1 MPQDGQVWVGSCP
14 RGSYGVTPGLPSPP
28 DLLNPVPLEM
38 LADHISA
45 NAPVNPNGSR
55 LFTSLALVA
64 PNAAWNIC
72 RQ

>member
-1 MPQDGQVWVGSCP
+1 
-14 RGSYGVTPGLPSPP
+14 
-28 DLLNPVPLEM
+28 M

-64 PNAAWNIC
+64 SDTAWNIG
-72 RQ
+72 RE